1 MLSTIAVGIIAAI
14 GFGPL
19 MNQIKSHQSLE
30 TEEEEMVQ
38 AIGPEVNADSI
49 FSFIQTQCD
58 FGPRTMNSPAHD
70 KCGEWI
76 AQKMKDYGCEVTN
89 QYADLKAYDG
99 TILKSR
105 NIIAQ
110 HNPQAKKRI
119 LLCAHW
125 DTRPWAD
132 NDADSTNWK
141 KPIDGANDGASGVA
155 VIIEIARLLAQD
167 TTINIGVDFVFFDA
181 EDWGTPQW
189 SDSNDGENTWALG
202 SQHFAKNLPANFQP
216 QFGILLDIVG
226 GQGAK
231 FYREGISMQFAPQIV
246 KKVWRAARKAGYG
259 SYFPDQDGGMV
270 TDDHLPLNQIAGIP
284 TIDIIAYYP
293 DCQQSSFGHT
303 WHTLN
308 DNINFIDKNTLK
320 AVGQTVMQ
328 VIAEE

>member
-38 AIGPEVNADSI
+38 AIGPEVNADSV

-76 AQKMKDYGCEVTN
+76 AQKMKGYGCEVTN

>member
-1 MLSTIAVGIIAAI
+1 
-14 GFGPL
+14 
-19 MNQIKSHQSLE
+19 
-30 TEEEEMVQ
+30 
-38 AIGPEVNADSI
+38 
-49 FSFIQTQCD
+49 
-58 FGPRTMNSPAHD
+58 
-70 KCGEWI
+70 
-76 AQKMKDYGCEVTN
+76 
-89 QYADLKAYDG
+89 
-99 TILKSR
+99 
-105 NIIAQ
+105 
-110 HNPQAKKRI
+110 
-119 LLCAHW
+119 
-125 DTRPWAD
+125 PWAD

-202 SQHFAKNLPANFQP
+202 SQHFAKNLPPNFQP